1 MFNPPPPPP
10 PHPGLA
16 RRLARAEHRLE
27 ALKRHQ
33 HHLLSVAHGDH
44 KVVDLEAAAA
54 TAFALMTRSAPPK
67 PFDFKATRP
76 FVYILVERTTGAVI
90 FSGRIVDP
98 TKKNRH

>member
-1 MFNPPPPPP
+1 MP
-10 PHPGLA
+10 
-16 RRLARAEHRLE
+16 LE
-27 ALKRHQ
+27 SKKNC
-33 HHLLSVAHGDH
+33 VPKMVVCTV
-44 KVVDLEAAAA
+44 KVSEEGSEAAAA

>member
-1 MFNPPPPPP
+1 MI
-10 PHPGLA
+10 
-16 RRLARAEHRLE
+16 
-27 ALKRHQ
+27 
-33 HHLLSVAHGDH
+33 VCTV
-44 KVVDLEAAAA
+44 KVSEEGSEAAAA